1 MIHSKK
7 TIGRLMA
14 LSVALT
20 TALALSSAS
29 GAQAIPSVKSGDKC
43 TKAQYGKRTK
53 SQKATLLCG
62 YKNKKYAW
70 SQVVTATTTTVPVTI
85 DKTKWPK
92 KFIIGAVPSENAA
105 AMTLKYQGLV
115 KLFQEELGIPVE
127 FYSATDY
134 AGIIEA
140 QIANKVDLA
149 FYGPFSYVIAKL
161 NGAKIEPAGV
171 AVSSATG
178 IPGYKSYGFAKS
190 TDTTVTKLED
200 FKGKRI
206 CLVDPA
212 STSGAL
218 YPTAGLLGVGIDPS
232 KESVTYAGGH
242 PQSVQ
247 GVNAGTCDVGF
258 AYDDILDK
266 DLAAGKIK
274 SVSPGTMKVV
284 WKSGLIAGSP
294 IAVRLNMAPSL
305 VAAVRDIVL
314 NKANKTAMVA
324 SGRCATEAT
333 CQIIEDTSWGFI
345 KTTDAYYDGVR
356 AVCESTKSTKC
367 K

>member
-1 MIHSKK
+1 MYSTKK
-7 TIGRLMA
+7 TLQRLA
-14 LSVALT
+14 ALT
-20 TALALSSAS
+20 AALTAVVAISSGS
-29 GAQAIPSVKSGDKC
+29 GVQAKIEVKVGDKC
-43 TKAQYGKRTK
+43 TKAQYGKTQQIGAVGVRCT
-53 SQKATLLCG
+53 
-62 YKNKKYAW
+62 YKNKKYSWTKVATT
-70 SQVVTATTTTVPVTI
+70 TATTIPVKV
-85 DKTKWPK
+85 DKSQWPK
-92 KFIIGAVPSENAA
+92 KFVIGAVPSENAA

-115 KLFQEELGIPVE
+115 KLFQDELGIPVE

-178 IPGYKSYGFAKS
+178 VPGYRSYGIAKANN
-190 TDTTVTKLED
+190 TAVTKIAD

-206 CLVDPA
+206 CFVDPA

-218 YPTAGLLGVGIDPS
+218 YPTAGLLAAGIDPA
-232 KESVTYAGGH
+232 KETTQYAGGH

-247 GVNAGTCDVGF
+247 AVNAGTCDVGF
-258 AYDDILDK
+258 AYDDILDVNVP
-266 DLAAGKIK
+266 AGK
-274 SVSPGTMKVV
+274 VSGVGASDIKVV

-294 IAVRLNMAPSL
+294 IAVRLNMPQSL
-305 VAAVRDIVL
+305 VDAVRNIVL
-314 NKANKTAMVA
+314 DKANKTAMVKD
-324 SGRCATEAT
+324 GRCTTEAT
-333 CQIIEDTSWGFI
+333 CQIIEDSSWGFV
-345 KTTDAYYDGVR
+345 KTTDSYYDGVR

-367 K
+367 R